1 MKEDSIVA
9 IIPAAGIGSRFDGD
23 VPKQYFNV
31 NGSSI
36 IESAVLP
43 FLNSKYVSKII
54 IPIAKNDKFINA
66 QNFFNH
72 EKISFVEGG
81 KDRHDSVLNALEVI
95 DESYEYVITHD
106 AARPNI
112 SEKDIE
118 DLYKIIIEKGSSCVY
133 FYSPVY
139 DSIKQLSNNDKTVDK
154 NDFLLVQTPQISKLV
169 DLKNSIKYCLKEGL
183 HIPDESF
190 AIEHCGFSSSK
201 ILGRRSNIKVTEK
214 HDIDYLN
221 KFLTRGGIGFDLH
234 KYKQGKG
241 ITLGGVKIE
250 CDFEIVA
257 HSDGD
262 VLLHSIADSILGAA
276 GLGDIGE
283 HFPDTD
289 IKNKGLDSKK
299 IINFCLE
306 TIKNKNLEI
315 YNIDNT
321 IICEIP
327 KINPHRKAI
336 LNSLSNILKID
347 SEKIGLKATTS
358 EQIGIIGKNKA
369 IAVQSFVNLR
379 KRVWRYY

>member
-9 IIPAAGIGSRFDGD
+9 IIPAAGIGSRFDED
-23 VPKQYFNV
+23 IPKQYFNV

-43 FLNSKYVSKII
+43 FLNSMYVSKII
-54 IPIAKNDKFINA
+54 IPIAKNDKYINA
-66 QNFFNH
+66 QNFFNR

-139 DSIKQLSNNDKTVDK
+139 DSIKQLSNNDKTLDK

-169 DLKNSIKYCLKEGL
+169 DLKNSIKSCLKEGL

-190 AIEHCGFSSSK
+190 AIEHCGYSSSK

-214 HDIDYLN
+214 YDIDYLN

-276 GLGDIGE
+276 GLRDIGE

-289 IKNKGLDSKK
+289 LANKGLDSKK

-321 IICEIP
+321 IICETP

>member
-43 FLNSKYVSKII
+43 FLNSIYVSKII
-54 IPIAKNDKFINA
+54 IPIAKNDKYINA

-72 EKISFVEGG
+72 EKIAFVEGG
-81 KDRHDSVLNALEVI
+81 KDRHDSVLNALKVI

-118 DLYKIIIEKGSSCVY
+118 DLYKIIIENGSSCVY

-169 DLKNSIKYCLKEGL
+169 DLKNSIKSCLKEGL

-276 GLGDIGE
+276 GPVSYTHMTLQ
-283 HFPDTD
+283 T
-289 IKNKGLDSKK
+289 K
-299 IINFCLE
+299 
-306 TIKNKNLEI
+306 
-315 YNIDNT
+315 
-321 IICEIP
+321 
-327 KINPHRKAI
+327 
-336 LNSLSNILKID
+336 
-347 SEKIGLKATTS
+347 
-358 EQIGIIGKNKA
+358 
-369 IAVQSFVNLR
+369 
-379 KRVWRYY
+379 

>member
-9 IIPAAGIGSRFDGD
+9 IIPAAGIGSRFDED
-23 VPKQYFNV
+23 IPKQYFNV

-43 FLNSKYVSKII
+43 FLNSMYVSKII
-54 IPIAKNDKFINA
+54 IPIAKNDKYINA
-66 QNFFNH
+66 QNFFNR

-112 SEKDIE
+112 TEKDIE
-118 DLYKIIIEKGSSCVY
+118 DLYKIIIENGSSCVY

-169 DLKNSIKYCLKEGL
+169 DLKNSIKSCLDEGL

-321 IICEIP
+321 IIFEIP

-336 LNSLSNILKID
+336 LNSLSNILQID

-369 IAVQSFVNLR
+369 IAVQSFVNLK
-379 KRVWRYY
+379 KRV